1 MINWFRRK
9 LIGRILVVMAAVIV
23 LIVAGNSAI
32 QLHNTGT
39 AVEGAISTY
48 NMNIAQNYVT
58 QIDVDSYADFIQDPQ
73 ENELYWKLRE
83 ELDRFRLSIGARY
96 VYFVKVEADKD
107 PLLLIDG
114 RPKGDPLASPINE
127 VTDMPASAIKL
138 VLDGQAASSD
148 LIDNPE
154 YGTYI
159 SAFVPMLAADG
170 TFIGALGIDT
180 DASVLHQLTN
190 EVTKDSIPLY
200 AAMLLL
206 ALAALGVIMWFI
218 ARTLRPLQTIT
229 ASANKMATGDL
240 AEANRMLLA
249 HPVKSIDEI
258 GSAYEAMLLMSGHLN
273 DKIGDIV
280 SKIAHTSDVVAYSSE
295 TFSSHA
301 DQILTMGES
310 VSGSIRHIHE
320 GAYAQTQSAQDNAV
334 AMEEMTQGI
343 IRISESSATVSDAA
357 VQALHTAQSG
367 QTTINEMNR
376 QMLSISETAQETL
389 TIAKSLQQY
398 TSEIE
403 GSLGA
408 ISEFANQTKLL
419 ALNASIEAARAGEHG
434 RGFTVVAAEVR
445 KLAEASDV
453 TVRQVTGLLGN
464 ISKETGRISEQMDRA
479 ASEIGAGARLSQ
491 EAEQAFIHAVSAFH
505 LVTDQIM
512 EVSST
517 VEQMSAGS
525 EEVAATV
532 STMAS
537 VAGGVSDQT
546 KQIQELTELQ
556 LEMIKKVYDD
566 SIELKSNTSRMR
578 EAISQV
584 KV

>member
-73 ENELYWKLRE
+73 ENERYWKLRE

-190 EVTKDSIPLY
+190 EVT
-200 AAMLLL
+200 
-206 ALAALGVIMWFI
+206 
-218 ARTLRPLQTIT
+218 
-229 ASANKMATGDL
+229 
-240 AEANRMLLA
+240 
-249 HPVKSIDEI
+249 I

-357 VQALHTAQSG
+357 VQALHTAQTG

-389 TIAKSLQQY
+389 TIAKSLQHY

-453 TVRQVTGLLGN
+453 TVRQVTALLGN
-464 ISKETGRISEQMDRA
+464 ISKETGRISEQMDLA
-479 ASEIGAGARLSQ
+479 ASEIGTGARLSQ

-537 VAGGVSDQT
+537 VAGGVSEQT